1 MSFKPSDLRIGV
13 LGGGQLG
20 KMLAQE
26 ASKLDIELTFLDK
39 SKDFPAGKVSPLF
52 VEGDFNDYDTVM
64 RFGKNYDIITIEIE
78 HVNLQALFDLE
89 RSGKKVFPQ
98 PHILQMIQDKGL
110 QKQYFLEHG
119 YPTAPFLLIHDAQ
132 EIQLK
137 MDEGSINYPFVQKT
151 RTGGYDG
158 KGVSIIK
165 NKSNL
170 DLLLPGPSVIEQL
183 ADIQT
188 EISIIAVRNSQGDCN
203 TYPGVSMDFHPSANL
218 VEFLNCPAG
227 LSAELES
234 QAESLAFRLANE
246 LGIVGLLAVEMF
258 VNNDG
263 TIWINEMAPR
273 PHNSGHHT
281 LDNGA
286 TSQFANHIRA
296 ISGLPLGHTHG
307 DRAAIMINLIGE
319 KDYSGPVRYQGMESC
334 LELDGVHLHLY
345 GKSETKPFRKMGH
358 ITVTGM
364 DLDECRRK
372 ANFVSNTIKVIS

>member
-1 MSFKPSDLRIGV
+1 
-13 LGGGQLG
+13 
-20 KMLAQE
+20 
-26 ASKLDIELTFLDK
+26 
-39 SKDFPAGKVSPLF
+39 
-52 VEGDFNDYDTVM
+52 
-64 RFGKNYDIITIEIE
+64 
-78 HVNLQALFDLE
+78 
-89 RSGKKVFPQ
+89 
-98 PHILQMIQDKGL
+98 
-110 QKQYFLEHG
+110 
-119 YPTAPFLLIHDAQ
+119 
-132 EIQLK
+132 
-137 MDEGSINYPFVQKT
+137 
-151 RTGGYDG
+151 
-158 KGVSIIK
+158 
-165 NKSNL
+165 
-170 DLLLPGPSVIEQL
+170 
-183 ADIQT
+183 
-188 EISIIAVRNSQGDCN
+188 
-203 TYPGVSMDFHPSANL
+203 MDFHPSANL

>member
-78 HVNLQALFDLE
+78 HVNLRALFDLE
-89 RSGKKVFPQ
+89 RFGQKVYPQ

-110 QKQYFLEHG
+110 QKQFFLEHE
-119 YPTAPFLLIHDAQ
+119 YPTAPFLLVQGTQ

-137 MDEGSINYPFVQKT
+137 IDDGSINYPFVQKS

-165 NKSNL
+165 NQSDL
-170 DLLLPGPSVIEQL
+170 GLLLPGPSVIEQL

-188 EISIIAVRNSQGDCN
+188 EISIIAVRNSQGDCK
-203 TYPGVSMDFHPSANL
+203 TYPGVSMDFHPTANL
-218 VEFLNCPAG
+218 VEFLNCPDG

-234 QAESLAFRLANE
+234 QAESIAFRLANE

-258 VNNDG
+258 VNKDG
-263 TIWINEMAPR
+263 AIWINER

-307 DRAAIMINLIGE
+307 DRAAILINLIGE
-319 KDYSGPVRYQGMESC
+319 KDHSGPVRYQGMESC
-334 LELDGVHLHLY
+334 LELDGVHIHLY
-345 GKSETKPFRKMGH
+345 GKLETKPFRKMGH
-358 ITVTGM
+358 ITVTGI
-364 DLDECRRK
+364 DLDECRGK